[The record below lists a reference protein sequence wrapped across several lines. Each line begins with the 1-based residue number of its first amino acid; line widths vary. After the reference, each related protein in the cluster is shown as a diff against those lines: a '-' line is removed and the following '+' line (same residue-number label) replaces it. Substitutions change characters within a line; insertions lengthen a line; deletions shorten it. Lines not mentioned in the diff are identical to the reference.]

1 MRMFVYKLIG
11 HYYIVLE
18 MHVCDLDINH
28 KLLVN
33 SKMLFIVGDEIGHFI
48 CEDYSMST
56 KIVSLNHGN

>member
-33 SKMLFIVGDEIGHFI
+33 SKMLFIVGDEIRHFI
-48 CEDYSMST
+48 Y
-56 KIVSLNHGN
+56 